1 MPLTLLDI
9 GLLVVMLISGIL
21 AMVRGFMRE
30 ILSIAAWLAAAL
42 VTLYFYARAESY
54 VQPYIANDLVAKGLA
69 IGALFLGTLLIVSIF
84 TVKISDLVLDSR
96 VGALDRS
103 LGFLF
108 GLARGLLIMV
118 VAFLFFAWLVPPKSQ
133 PEWVV
138 SASSKAVLQATGDW
152 LLSILPDD
160 PEMAILRRLR
170 SPRNG
175 EPLEPAPQLQQ
186 EPAPQGPGPVR
197 TVPQEK
203 SENAPAPNYAAAG
216 APEPGYQGADRGRP
230 EQLHSSVHGAPI

>member
-30 ILSIAAWLAAAL
+30 ILSIAAWLAAAV
-42 VTLYFYARAESY
+42 VTLYFYARAETY
-54 VQPYIANDLVAKGLA
+54 VQPYIANDLIAKGVA
-69 IGALFLGTLLIVSIF
+69 IGGLFLGTLLIVSVF
-84 TVKISDLVLDSR
+84 TVKVSDLVLDSR

-108 GLARGLLIMV
+108 GLARGLVIMV
-118 VAFLFFAWLVPPKSQ
+118 VAFLFFAWLVPAKSQ

-138 SASSKAVLQATGDW
+138 HARSKAVLQATGDW

-170 SPRNG
+170 SPRDA
-175 EPLEPAPQLQQ
+175 EPAAPQLRP
-186 EPAPQGPGPVR
+186 EPAQPGPGPVR
-197 TVPQEK
+197 TVPQQK
-203 SENAPAPNYAAAG
+203 SGIDVPARHAAG
-216 APEPGYQGADRGRP
+216 ESGYKSTDRRRF
-230 EQLHSSVHGAPI
+230 EQLLLSVDSSR